1 MGSLIFR
8 EIVKDGDT
16 YQAMY
21 QVDRL
26 QLLSVE
32 RRWNPWLHLGSTRSC
47 SPATKSDK
55 QMTHSSPTPGRYMS
69 LLSVV
74 GKWDLL
80 KQFSGDETVDEVF
93 LENLR

>member
-1 MGSLIFR
+1 MQPEGADDTAQKDREQHENIASQVVLI
-8 EIVKDGDT
+8 
-16 YQAMY
+16 
-21 QVDRL
+21 
-26 QLLSVE
+26 
-32 RRWNPWLHLGSTRSC
+32 
-47 SPATKSDK
+47 
-55 QMTHSSPTPGRYMS
+55 RYMS